1 MTEQEI
7 RAVVEQVLQR
17 LRAESSEAPAASFA
31 PPAGEEPLP
40 DIAAVDL
47 RKQYLVE
54 NPHDQ
59 AAFLAMKERTP
70 ARIGTGHAGARYRTE
85 TMLRFQADHAAA
97 QDAVFSDVP
106 EDFLEKL
113 SLPVFQTTCA
123 DREEF
128 LTRPDKGR
136 VFAPEMLQKI
146 CALIPSGTQVVLY
159 VADGLSSSA
168 VHANAADI
176 LPVIHDGLAAAG
188 LKVSAPFF
196 VRLGR
201 VATEDQIGAACGADV
216 VCVLLG
222 ERPGLVTAESMSAY
236 IAYRPTVGMAE
247 SRRTVLANIHRG
259 GTPAV
264 EAGAHIVDLIQLML
278 EKKASGTDLPV

>member
-1 MTEQEI
+1 MTEQQI
-7 RAVVEQVLQR
+7 RAVVEQVLAR
-17 LRAESSEAPAASFA
+17 LGQDAPRESTGAPAA
-31 PPAGEEPLP
+31 PGDPLP
-40 DIAAVDL
+40 DISAIDL
-47 RKQYLVE
+47 RRQYLVE
-54 NPHDQ
+54 SPHDQ
-59 AAFLAMKERTP
+59 AAFLSMKERTP
-70 ARIGTGHAGARYRTE
+70 ARIGVGRAGARYRTE

-106 EDFLEKL
+106 EEFIQQMGWQ
-113 SLPVFQTTCA
+113 VYQTSCES
-123 DREEF
+123 REDF

-136 VFAPEMLQKI
+136 VFPADTLQKI
-146 CALIPSGTQVVLY
+146 KASIPAGTQVVLY

-176 LPVIHDGLAAAG
+176 LPVIHDGLQAAG
-188 LKVSAPFF
+188 LRVSDPFF
-196 VRLGR
+196 VKFGR
-201 VATEDQIGAACGADV
+201 VATEDQIGEACGADV

-236 IAYRPTVGMAE
+236 IAYKPTVGMAE

-264 EAGAHIVDLIQLML
+264 EAGAHIVDLIQLMM

>member
-1 MTEQEI
+1 MTEQQI
-7 RAVVEQVLQR
+7 RAVVEQVLAR
-17 LRAESSEAPAASFA
+17 LGQDAPRESTDAPIS
-31 PPAGEEPLP
+31 AGDPLP
-40 DIAAVDL
+40 DIFAVDL
-47 RKQYLVE
+47 RRQYLVE
-54 NPHDQ
+54 SPHDQ

-70 ARIGTGHAGARYRTE
+70 ARIGVGRAGARYRTE

-106 EDFLEKL
+106 EEFIRQMGWQ
-113 SLPVFQTTCA
+113 VYQTSCES
-123 DREEF
+123 REEF

-136 VFAPEMLQKI
+136 VFPADTLQKI
-146 CALIPSGTQVVLY
+146 KASIPAGTQVVLY

-176 LPVIHDGLAAAG
+176 LPVIHDGLQAAG
-188 LKVSAPFF
+188 LKVSDPFF
-196 VRLGR
+196 VKFGR
-201 VATEDQIGAACGADV
+201 VATEDQIGEACGADV

-236 IAYRPTVGMAE
+236 IAYKPTVGMAE

-264 EAGAHIVDLIQLML
+264 EAGAHIVDLIQLMM

>member
-1 MTEQEI
+1 MTEQQI
-7 RAVVEQVLQR
+7 RAVVEQVLAR
-17 LRAESSEAPAASFA
+17 LGQDAPWESTGAPAA
-31 PPAGEEPLP
+31 PGDPLP
-40 DIAAVDL
+40 DISAIDL
-47 RKQYLVE
+47 RRQYLVE
-54 NPHDQ
+54 SPHDQ

-70 ARIGTGHAGARYRTE
+70 ARIGVGRAGARYRTE

-106 EDFLEKL
+106 EEFIQQMGWQ
-113 SLPVFQTTCA
+113 VYQTSCES
-123 DREEF
+123 REEF

-136 VFAPEMLQKI
+136 VFPADTLQKI
-146 CALIPSGTQVVLY
+146 KASIPAGTQVVLY

-176 LPVIHDGLAAAG
+176 LPVIHDGLQAAG
-188 LKVSAPFF
+188 LRVSDPFF
-196 VRLGR
+196 VKFGR
-201 VATEDQIGAACGADV
+201 VATEDQIGEACGADV

-236 IAYRPTVGMAE
+236 IAYKPTVGMAE

-264 EAGAHIVDLIQLML
+264 EAGAHIVDLIQLMM

>member
-7 RAVVEQVLQR
+7 RAVIEQVLRQ
-17 LRAESSEAPAASFA
+17 LGQDSPA
-31 PPAGEEPLP
+31 PPAPAVSGDPLP
-40 DIAAVDL
+40 DISAVDL
-47 RKQYLVE
+47 RRQYLVE
-54 NPHDQ
+54 HAHDQ

-106 EDFLEKL
+106 ETFLQDMH
-113 SLPVFQTTCA
+113 LPVFQTSCEN
-123 DREEF
+123 REEF

-136 VFAPEMLQKI
+136 VFLPETLAKI
-146 CALIPSGTQVVLY
+146 AASVPKGTQVVLY
-159 VADGLSSSA
+159 LADGLSSSA
-168 VHANAADI
+168 VTANAANI

-188 LKVSAPFF
+188 LRVNDPFF
-196 VRLGR
+196 VRFGR
-201 VATEDQIGAACGADV
+201 VATEDQIGAATDADI

-264 EAGAHIVDLIQLML
+264 EAGAHIVDLILLMM